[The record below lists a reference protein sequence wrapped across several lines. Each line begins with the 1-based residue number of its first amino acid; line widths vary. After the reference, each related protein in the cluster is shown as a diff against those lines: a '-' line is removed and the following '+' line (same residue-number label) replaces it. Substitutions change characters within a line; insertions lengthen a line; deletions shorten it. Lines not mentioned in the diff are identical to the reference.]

1 VSCAGKPKAAPIKD
15 SRLKFL
21 HRELTISIPI
31 ELLELMVHEVAKH
44 LLRKTPNDTLTLS
57 QKRGDERSVEMST
70 KSERE
75 RERDRETER
84 ERERERRWR
93 SEERVDGVSVRIL
106 VDGMKN
112 EVRITP

>member
-84 ERERERRWR
+84 ERERERG
-93 SEERVDGVSVRIL
+93 DGDLKREL
-106 VDGMKN
+106 MAY
-112 EVRITP
+112 R